1 MASKHSCKKYD
12 LMIDDYIDGLL
23 SDKEREE
30 LEAHL
35 AQCEECR
42 RTLRFSIALR
52 QMIRVS
58 AEEPS
63 EDMHKK
69 IMESV
74 GKNTKNKKRGK
85 AKIFRLGA
93 VAAACALICLTSAAL
108 FTLLPG
114 RQAASSDTP
123 SDPEYGCTEYV
134 NTDISASTQNS
145 SPDIYTKADPTDS
158 KAEALPEEDTP
169 FTEMPEV
176 ADTVIVEEILPVE
189 TEAIENEAPGTSAS
203 AEMTDTPDD
212 ESPSDEAAE
221 PETAPTKDQHVTD
234 TPDPSVEAAGSDR
247 PGGEE
252 ITLALLIVSGLLAVA
267 SFIAFLISLSSVR
280 TRPTKKE

>member
-23 SDKEREE
+23 SDKERDE
-30 LEAHL
+30 LEEHL
-35 AQCEECR
+35 SKCEECR
-42 RTLRFSIALR
+42 RSLRFSIALR

-58 AEEPS
+58 AEEPP
-63 EDMHKK
+63 ENMHQK
-69 IMESV
+69 IMGSV
-74 GKNTKNKKRGK
+74 GKEMRSKKREK

-93 VAAACALICLTSAAL
+93 VAAACALICLTSAVIFA
-108 FTLLPG
+108 LLPG

-123 SDPEYGCTEYV
+123 PDPEYGCTDYPGKDLTESIQ
-134 NTDISASTQNS
+134 NTTSSVPMSTES
-145 SPDIYTKADPTDS
+145 VKTEAD
-158 KAEALPEEDTP
+158 ALPEQDHPLTDKP
-169 FTEMPEV
+169 DA
-176 ADTVIVEEILPVE
+176 ADTFVIEEILPIE
-189 TEAIENEAPGTSAS
+189 SEDIENAAPGTSAS

-212 ESPSDEAAE
+212 GSPSDEAADH
-221 PETAPTKDQHVTD
+221 ETAPTKDQHVTD
-234 TPDPSVEAAGSDR
+234 TPDPSVEAAGSDL